1 MGVATE
7 KIGIRGEVVIEIHIS
22 DANNPTGRSAMNDRP
37 IRTYSAADVREIVE
51 LLRNDPDMS
60 AEKFSGMERLADILK
75 YFEGMTEADIEAEV
89 QNFFRSER
97 LR

>member
-1 MGVATE
+1 
-7 KIGIRGEVVIEIHIS
+7 
-22 DANNPTGRSAMNDRP
+22 MNDKP

-51 LLRNDPDMS
+51 LLLNDPDMS

-75 YFEGMTEADIEAEV
+75 YFEGMTEANIEAEF
-89 QNFFRSER
+89 QDFFRSER

>member
-1 MGVATE
+1 MGKRT
-7 KIGIRGEVVIEIHIS
+7 
-22 DANNPTGRSAMNDRP
+22 MNDKP

-75 YFEGMTEADIEAEV
+75 YFEGMTEADIEEEL